1 MNHTEHDSL
10 RPKSLWTLFTP
21 FVKCNGAPHPSD
33 RLRIPGLYPSR
44 TPVDRLILLLC
55 VFAVTMFSPTLTSA
69 ASPSFAAFDASAK
82 AGDRLTVVFFGA
94 SLTWGANA
102 TDQNDFSYRARV
114 AARLSEKYPQAR
126 FRFHDAAIGGTGS
139 QLGVFR
145 LDRDVLARKPDLVFV
160 DFTAND
166 GISSGDPETL
176 ASYESII
183 RRLVT
188 EAQVPVVQVLFPFK
202 WDIDRALLE
211 KMKRRDAHTAISAA
225 YNTGLGDAVL
235 RVIEQV
241 EQKRTTVEKLWDTDG
256 VHPGN
261 AGYDIFAAAAWD
273 GYLEAVAAG
282 KTCAAP
288 ERMLHAP
295 TYMKQTRVRLTS
307 LGDLPAGWRRGV
319 PNLTSAFFDM
329 QMSSWLEDE
338 VIATNRGGER
348 DTAGK
353 KTLVA
358 PLEVTFRGEMVL
370 LFGEGTP
377 NSARYRAFIDGKLVE
392 RPVPNAKEPLREF
405 DAAFIAAPSRGNT
418 HHIAV
423 IATGLDPATDHT
435 LRIEPVFDPD
445 KEQELRFESI
455 CVAGGDARVISGG
468 PR

>member
-1 MNHTEHDSL
+1 MTRFVFSL
-10 RPKSLWTLFTP
+10 SAI
-21 FVKCNGAPHPSD
+21 VAA
-33 RLRIPGLYPSR
+33 
-44 TPVDRLILLLC
+44 LLLPASA
-55 VFAVTMFSPTLTSA
+55 FALDPQVEAAKGNVEKAGDGQSRIRVDPVGTVLSAPLTSA
-69 ASPSFAAFDASAK
+69 ASPSFAAFDARAR

-114 AARLSEKYPQAR
+114 AARLTEKYPQAR

-166 GISSGDPETL
+166 GIDSGDPETL

-183 RRLVT
+183 RRLAT
-188 EAQVPVVQVLFPFK
+188 EARVPVVQVLFPFK
-202 WDIDRALLE
+202 WDINRALLK
-211 KMKRRDAHTAISAA
+211 KMKRRDAHTAISVA
-225 YNTGLGDAVL
+225 YGTGLGDAVL

-241 EQKRTTVEKLWDTDG
+241 EQGRTTVEKLWDTDG

-261 AGYDIFAAAAWD
+261 AGYDLFAAAAWD

-288 ERMLHAP
+288 ERMFHAT
-295 TYMKQTRVRLTS
+295 TYMKQSRVRLSS
-307 LGDLPAGWRRGV
+307 LGELPAGWRRGV

-329 QMSSWLEDE
+329 QMSRWLDDE
-338 VIATNRGGER
+338 VIATSRRQEQ
-348 DTAGK
+348 DATGK
-353 KTLVA
+353 KTPVPQQVA

-377 NSARYRAFIDGKLVE
+377 KSARYRAFIDGKLVE

-405 DAAFIAAPSRGNT
+405 DTASIAAPSRGNT
-418 HHIAV
+418 HHVAV
-423 IATGLDPATDHT
+423 IATGLDPASDHT
-435 LRIEPVFDPD
+435 LRIVPVFDPD
-445 KEQELRFESI
+445 KEQELRFESL
-455 CVAGGDARVISGG
+455 CVAGGDARVISAG